1 VPSTTT
7 TTATA
12 AATAAARA
20 RRTQLERRTEAE
32 QRLLEAAERLFAAKG
47 IDQTS
52 LAGIG
57 EEAGYSRGLVNHH
70 FGSKAAL
77 VERLAEERQRHLIDI
92 MASLDEEHEVDA
104 LVAIA
109 DAYLRAVATA
119 TDDVRAFF
127 VMWGAALPDDAAL
140 RPVFVADDRR
150 VREGVEQ
157 LVIAGRARGTV
168 GEEVNAT
175 GFAVAFVGLLRGAA
189 AQFLVDRDVV
199 DLAATRV
206 ACEGLVRAALTPPA
220 SRRRR

>member
-7 TTATA
+7 TTP
-12 AATAAARA
+12 A

-32 QRLLEAAERLFAAKG
+32 QGLLEAAVRLFAGKG

-52 LAGIG
+52 LADIG
-57 EEAGYSRGLVNHH
+57 EEAGYSRGMVNHY
-70 FGSKAAL
+70 FGTKAAFA
-77 VERLAEERQRHLIDI
+77 ERLAEERQRTFVDTF
-92 MASLDEEHEVDA
+92 ASLDEARGPDA

-119 TDDVRAFF
+119 SGDIRAFF

-150 VREGVEQ
+150 FRTGVEQ
-157 LVIAGRARGTV
+157 LVIAGRTRGTV
-168 GEEVNAT
+168 SKEVNAT

-189 AQFLVDRDVV
+189 AQFLVDRDDV

-206 ACEGLVRAALTPPA
+206 ACETMVRAALTPPA
-220 SRRRR
+220 SRTRR